1 MKIERLIGIVS
12 LLMQN
17 KKITATQ
24 LAEKF
29 EVSYRTILRDIESI
43 NLAGIPIVTM
53 QGKGGGISIMDGFK
67 IDGTIFSSQEMQSIL
82 TGLKSLDSISNTNY
96 YRQLMEKL
104 SLSETNILNTKNHI
118 IIDLSSWDKSAVS
131 SKIELIKSAIENS
144 EKIAFKYYSQNG
156 DSERVIEPYHLI
168 FQWSN
173 WYVWGY
179 CNLRNDFRMFK
190 LTRLIDLKLTGEKCE
205 MRDIPEYVCN
215 KMPYSKDE
223 VESIVKFDKSV
234 KWRIIDDFGVEAL
247 KFNEE
252 GNILININWS
262 DIKSFYNYI
271 LTFGDK
277 AEIISPEEYRQ
288 EFISIIKNISRNYF
302 S

>member
-1 MKIERLIGIVS
+1 
-12 LLMQN
+12 
-17 KKITATQ
+17 
-24 LAEKF
+24 
-29 EVSYRTILRDIESI
+29 
-43 NLAGIPIVTM
+43 
-53 QGKGGGISIMDGFK
+53 
-67 IDGTIFSSQEMQSIL
+67 
-82 TGLKSLDSISNTNY
+82 
-96 YRQLMEKL
+96 
-104 SLSETNILNTKNHI
+104 
-118 IIDLSSWDKSAVS
+118 
-131 SKIELIKSAIENS
+131 
-144 EKIAFKYYSQNG
+144 
-156 DSERVIEPYHLI
+156 
-168 FQWSN
+168 
-173 WYVWGY
+173 
-179 CNLRNDFRMFK
+179 
-190 LTRLIDLKLTGEKCE
+190 DLKLTGEKCE

-288 EFISIIKNISRNYF
+288 EFMNILKNTSKNYVL
-302 S
+302 